1 MNRRVVWAALATSV
15 VLLAVRL
22 YASTR
27 LGFGDSEA
35 LYACYARHPQPV
47 YLDHPGLIGVVA
59 RMLGRGNIPRPFAAH
74 TGTSLLATAAP
85 WVAAWAARAV
95 GAGWYGA
102 ALAAFTL
109 MLAPEI
115 SVGLF
120 GLTPDLPLIILWYAA
135 LGLSALGLR
144 AKPGSSREL
153 CFALSSAFA
162 AGLACDAKVSG
173 VLLVGGLALGWASP
187 AARAHRRSIAPYAAL
202 AVAMV
207 LFAPVVLEEIE
218 RGFPMLRHRL
228 IDTQR
233 GAGISLRNVA
243 AAVGGQLVYVTPPL
257 LIGAYLVARDL
268 YRRRDEDAI
277 STLLW
282 SVTVAALPLVL
293 LSCFSRV
300 AEPHW
305 MAPIYLALPL
315 HLARRIDPVSDV
327 ADRDTL
333 AISPWLTRLS
343 VGVGLLSIAIA
354 HAWVLWPLGPQ
365 LLGKSYVARYD
376 LANDLFA
383 WRPGMQVVRRA
394 LVQSLAP
401 DEPPVVVVGP
411 HWTVCAQLHAELPAS
426 VLVGCDGE
434 IPDDFTRWLPPST
447 WDQAPVILFVT
458 DDRFGSETR
467 LSHRRVDA
475 TWHVDVMRGG
485 VPVRRIVVQRLVANA
500 DALLSPTIAP
510 QSPDR

>member
-1 MNRRVVWAALATSV
+1 MNRPIVWLALATSM
-15 VLLAVRL
+15 VLLVVRL

-27 LGFGDSEA
+27 LGFGDAEA

-47 YLDHPGLIGVVA
+47 YLDHPGLIGVIA
-59 RMLGRGNIPRPFAAH
+59 RLLGHGGVPGPFAAH
-74 TGTSLLATAAP
+74 LGTSLLATAAP
-85 WVAAWAARAV
+85 WVAAWAARAC
-95 GAGWYGA
+95 GAGWNGA
-102 ALAAFTL
+102 ALAAFAL

-120 GLTPDLPLIILWYAA
+120 GLTPDLPLILLWYAA
-135 LGLSALGLR
+135 IGLSALGLES
-144 AKPGSSREL
+144 KPGSSREL
-153 CFALSSAFA
+153 CFALGSAFA

-173 VLLVGGLALGWASP
+173 VLLIAGLVLAWASP
-187 AARAHRRSIAPYAAL
+187 SAREHRRSVAPYAAL

-207 LFAPVVLEEIE
+207 LFAPVVLEEVA

-233 GAGISLRNVA
+233 GTGLSLRNLG

-268 YRRRDEDAI
+268 YVCRKDDAV
-277 STLLW
+277 SALLC
-282 SVTVAALPLVL
+282 SVTVASLPLVL
-293 LSCFSRV
+293 LSIFSRV

-315 HLARRIDPVSDV
+315 QLARRVDPASGEV
-327 ADRDTL
+327 RHKPLT
-333 AISPWLTRLS
+333 ISPWLARLS
-343 VGVGLLSIAIA
+343 VAVGLLSIAFA
-354 HAWVLWPLGPQ
+354 HAWVLLPLGPA
-365 LLGKSYVARYD
+365 LLGTRYVPRYD

-383 WRPGMQVVRRA
+383 WRSGMPVVRRA

-401 DEPPVVVVGP
+401 DEPPVVVVGS
-411 HWTVCAQLHAELPAS
+411 HWTVCAQLHADLPAS
-426 VLVGCDGE
+426 VLVGCEGE
-434 IPDDFTRWLPPST
+434 IADDFSRWLPQST
-447 WDQAPVILFVT
+447 WDQAPVILYVT
-458 DDRFGSETR
+458 DDRFGSESR

-485 VPVRRIVVQRLVANA
+485 VPVRRIIVQRLVAQAN
-500 DALLSPTIAP
+500 ALLSPRRAP